1 MDSVKYSLDHVWLRL
16 EHDNC
21 ATVGVTH
28 FAQEQLGDIVFV
40 QLPNIGDTIA
50 KGEECG
56 VVESVKTAS
65 SLVMPATGEVIE
77 LNTQLLEEPWK
88 INQSPLGSGWLFKM
102 DVTDVGEVERMMDQ
116 HQYAEFIGQREQ
128 S

>member
-16 EHDNC
+16 EHDNR
-21 ATVGVTH
+21 AAVGVTH

-77 LNTQLLEEPWK
+77 LNTQLFEEPWK
-88 INQSPLGSGWLFKM
+88 INESPLGAGWLFKM
-102 DVTDVGEVERMMDQ
+102 HVKDLDEVGRMMDR
-116 HQYAEFIGQREQ
+116 HQYAE
-128 S
+128 